1 MLDKDEYKRHPKSNI
16 RRDHNSPTKQ
26 RKQTP
31 HMVNLIY
38 TIT

>member
-1 MLDKDEYKRHPKSNI
+1 MGI
-16 RRDHNSPTKQ
+16 RDTQNHIQKEIAIALQNKGNKLT
-26 RKQTP
+26 TP